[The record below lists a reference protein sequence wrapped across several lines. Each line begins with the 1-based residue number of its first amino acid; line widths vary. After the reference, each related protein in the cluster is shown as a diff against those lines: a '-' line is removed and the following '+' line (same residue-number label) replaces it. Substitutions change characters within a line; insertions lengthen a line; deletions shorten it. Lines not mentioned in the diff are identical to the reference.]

1 MRRHEGYPLSPGGA
15 YLYQTI
21 FPRAALCV
29 SALIA
34 SAPAADLLLSVSE
47 GYTHYDADDF
57 NRVLLLMEKTTK
69 EKGFNPYD
77 VDQFNGHPQNA
88 LLLGAKRGNWSLGLE
103 AEFWVETFGQSEVP
117 FDLEEAE
124 RNYRVTCADLRDPD
138 YKPSTLYGC
147 IEAKEIFDF
156 LPITL
161 QLSYSRDVLKWLRV
175 GAGYGIGVLA
185 GSAHIEMTAKYYGAG
200 AAPDDHIRFDIWPG
214 INPVQKAFLD
224 VEYLPPFA
232 RWVGLDMRGGWRI
245 SNVQG
250 LTLRNQ
256 QGDSKIF
263 KSVFPDAKE
272 GAHMYFESFSS
283 NPEDDKIYVGTEE
296 AAKAKAQSAPNTSFH
311 LVNGDF
317 TGWFVALKLNLYWR
331 DI

>member
-1 MRRHEGYPLSPGGA
+1 MLALVAPSRAWDLFLSG
-15 YLYQTI
+15 
-21 FPRAALCV
+21 
-29 SALIA
+29 
-34 SAPAADLLLSVSE
+34 SE
-47 GYTHYDADDF
+47 GYTHYDAKDF

-77 VDQFNGHPQNA
+77 VRQFNGHPQNA
-88 LLLGAKRGNWSLGLE
+88 LVLGARQGPWSLGLE
-103 AEFWVETFGQSEVP
+103 AEFWVETFEQSEVP

-124 RNYRVTCADLRDPD
+124 RNYRVTCADLRDPS
-138 YKPSTLYGC
+138 YKPSSLYGC
-147 IEAKEIFDF
+147 IEAQEVFDF

-161 QLSYSRDVLKWLRV
+161 QLEYSREPWRWLRV
-175 GAGYGIGVLA
+175 GAGYGAGVLA

-200 AAPDDHIRFDIWPG
+200 AAPNDHIRFDIWPG
-214 INPVQKAFLD
+214 VNLVQKAFLD
-224 VEYLPPFA
+224 LEYLPTFA
-232 RWVGLDMRGGWRI
+232 TWMGLDWRTGWRI

-263 KSVFPDAKE
+263 KSVFPDANN
-272 GAHMYFESFSS
+272 GAHMYFESFSA
-283 NPEDDKIYVGTEE
+283 NPDDDKLYVGTEE
-296 AAKAKAQSAPNTSFH
+296 QAKAKAQAAPNTRFH

-317 TGWFVALKLNLYWR
+317 TGWFVALKLNFYWR